1 MEILKPMGKEGK
13 NTQNKEYEQFIKK
26 IIKEENL
33 SVKNQLIKKE
43 NWKINWQCHGELE
56 LLVRRRNTLCPNH

>member
-43 NWKINWQCHGELE
+43 N
-56 LLVRRRNTLCPNH
+56 